1 LSQRIRQAI
10 LQRDYARLD
19 EAGLDAEQLTR
30 YLAVLARVAGLDEV
44 SVGEH
49 VLVERIAAY
58 LGVKE
63 EGLARAFLMAED
75 RSVGTGALLNGITD
89 RGLKVCLLRDAFRIA
104 TADREISALE
114 LAELGVIASGLDI
127 PAEVAGE
134 IRTIALQ
141 EQMLQR
147 EFAALVRRSEKGEL
161 VRR

>member
-1 LSQRIRQAI
+1 MSQRIRQAI

-30 YLAVLARVAGLDEV
+30 YLAVLARLAALDDV

-49 VLVERIAAY
+49 VLVERIAAF

-63 EGLARAFLMAED
+63 DGLARGFLVAED
-75 RSVGTGALLNGITD
+75 RNVSTGSLLNGITD
-89 RGLKVCLLRDAFRIA
+89 KGLKLCLLRDAYRIA
-104 TADREISALE
+104 TADREISAVE
-114 LAELGVIASGLDI
+114 LAELGLIASGLGI
-127 PAEVAGE
+127 PAEVAAE

-147 EFAALVRRSEKGEL
+147 EFAALVRRAEKGEL
-161 VRR
+161 ARR

>member
-30 YLAVLARVAGLDEV
+30 YLAVLARLAALDDV

-49 VLVERIAAY
+49 LLVERIAEF

-63 EGLARAFLMAED
+63 EGLARAFLVAED
-75 RSVGTGALLNGITD
+75 RGVTTGSLLQGVTD
-89 RGLKVCLLRDAFRIA
+89 RGLRVCLLRDAYRIA
-104 TADREISALE
+104 TADREITPGE
-114 LAELGVIASGLDI
+114 LTELGVIASGLGI
-127 PAEVAGE
+127 PAEVAAE

-161 VRR
+161 ARR